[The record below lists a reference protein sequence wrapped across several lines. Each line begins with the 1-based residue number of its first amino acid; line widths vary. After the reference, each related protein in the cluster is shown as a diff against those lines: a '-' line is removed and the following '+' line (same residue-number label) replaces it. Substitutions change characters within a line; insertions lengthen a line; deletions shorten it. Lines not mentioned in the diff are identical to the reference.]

1 MGNVEGRLKAL
12 RALRE
17 SGGIAKFPA
26 VVRAS
31 SYASGRCL
39 TGFWP
44 LQTALCS
51 VVASIGSNVVGNIGS
66 DVVSQMTAGFWL
78 PSPPTT
84 LGADGLARSFVASVS
99 RRIGGAGSPNPPR
112 WNIGRPVAVC
122 PAFLMPLGSRQ
133 PRSRDIGD

>member
-12 RALRE
+12 RSLRE

-84 LGADGLARSFVASVS
+84 LGADNITANVRSEEHTSELQS
-99 RRIGGAGSPNPPR
+99 RLHL
-112 WNIGRPVAVC
+112 VC
-122 PAFLMPLGSRQ
+122 RLLLEKKKRN
-133 PRSRDIGD
+133 